1 MKFTMLSP
9 TQVKKRP
16 HLFLQHLK
24 DSKPFYTTSGTAV
37 RIVPEEFER
46 CQQLLTDGLFQGK
59 ISLMGED
66 GLCWPLG
73 SFIKTKEFG
82 GQSVPPG
89 QPDIE
94 CGKEFLLLKPSQI
107 GLTDIEFSRQSLYD
121 AIINNSVLQST
132 DYGQEV
138 IRAAHCIVRGEQV
151 QFGMM
156 GEFMLKAIG
165 DYAGEYLGILAM
177 AYSNGE
183 FPRRNEFLR
192 HLKCPMDKLTYRFPM
207 GANASLAD
215 SFALVSDGTRQ
226 IAISSKGSNGGAAP
240 SVSSLV
246 VPIEMKEKYNIAV
259 EFIELCRRKDV
270 PRPSTISQVFLGMNL
285 LFDYMPML
293 IPTEFHPFLPWDDSI
308 TSVVNDS
315 ISNGTQL
322 EQYSALWKDGR
333 FRGDPSDGGK
343 LSYVCKNAILGVIN
357 SGKLPEFQECV
368 LEILSDDFIQVYTM
382 MDSGKMSFCVQW
394 PAKTDGVVSME
405 SKSGAVS
412 PTKGGF
418 SFKLHQK

>member
-1 MKFTMLSP
+1 MLSP

-24 DSKPFYTTSGTAV
+24 ESKPFYTCDGTAI
-37 RIVPEEFER
+37 RIVPHEVER
-46 CQQLLTDGLFQGK
+46 CQQLLNDGLFHGK

-66 GLCWPLG
+66 GIWWPLG
-73 SFIKTKEFG
+73 SFIKTRDFG

-89 QPDIE
+89 QPDVE

-107 GLTDIEFSRQSLYD
+107 GLTEIDFTKETLYM
-121 AIINNSVLQST
+121 AIVNNCVLQST
-132 DYGQEV
+132 EYGQEV

-151 QFGMM
+151 QFGIL
-156 GEFMLKAIG
+156 GESITKAIG

-183 FPRRNEFLR
+183 FPRRTEFLR
-192 HLKCPMDKLTYRFPM
+192 HLNCPMDKLIYRFPM

-240 SVSSLV
+240 SVSSLI
-246 VPIEMKEKYNIAV
+246 VPSGMKEKYNVAV

-285 LFDYMPML
+285 LFDYMPSL
-293 IPTEFHPFLPWDDSI
+293 IPDEFHQFLPWDDSI
-308 TSVVNDS
+308 TAEVNDS
-315 ISNGTQL
+315 LANGTL
-322 EQYSALWKDGR
+322 VERYSDLWKEGR
-333 FRGDPSDGGK
+333 FRGDPADGGK
-343 LSYVCKNAILGVIN
+343 LAYVCKNAILGVIN

-368 LEILSDDFIQVYTM
+368 LEILSDDFIQVYTKM
-382 MDSGKMSFCVQW
+382 ECGRMSFCVQW
-394 PAKTDGVVSME
+394 PAKKDGTISME
-405 SKSGAVS
+405 SKSGAVA

-418 SFKLHQK
+418 SFKLHQRIA